1 MMNMPCGTYHKE
13 WEPTEAGPLGELPP
27 MLAPLQAH
35 AADLLV
41 MNNLWNQ
48 AATADP
54 IAHYANEANLFTG
67 TVVKKTTGVDLNVGG
82 VSMDQVL
89 ARHVGT
95 VTRIPSLHLNMQ
107 KPNGGVDSGWARVY
121 NSHLSW
127 SSPTTPVPNEVDP
140 KRAFARLFRVH
151 NTNGSV
157 SEISDTDKL
166 SVLDY
171 VQDAAKS
178 HMNKVSIADQR
189 KLDAYLTSVRD
200 VEKNL
205 EREIQALEQ
214 DQKLAPQ
221 ESKALGALGGK
232 LVDFDGKNHTKR
244 TQLML
249 DVALLAFQTDLTRIS
264 TFMFGNERNDINY
277 SFIDGVNTSHHGAS
291 HQTESAAK

>member
-1 MMNMPCGTYHKE
+1 
-13 WEPTEAGPLGELPP
+13 
-27 MLAPLQAH
+27 
-35 AADLLV
+35 
-41 MNNLWNQ
+41 
-48 AATADP
+48 
-54 IAHYANEANLFTG
+54 
-67 TVVKKTTGVDLNVGG
+67 
-82 VSMDQVL
+82 
-89 ARHVGT
+89 
-95 VTRIPSLHLNMQ
+95 
-107 KPNGGVDSGWARVY
+107 
-121 NSHLSW
+121 
-127 SSPTTPVPNEVDP
+127 
-140 KRAFARLFRVH
+140 
-151 NTNGSV
+151 
-157 SEISDTDKL
+157 
-166 SVLDY
+166 
-171 VQDAAKS
+171 
-178 HMNKVSIADQR
+178 MNKVSIADQR

-291 HQTESAAK
+291 HHTESADKLAQYRRICLWHADQVAYVLERMKAIDDGEGTSLLDNSMVFWGGALSDGNSHGRPNLPIMLAGKGGGSIKPGRFIKLKEKTPLCNLYLSMFHRMGLCTPSFADSSGIIEELAG